1 MFSSKSLAL
10 KGNDISFVSILSL
23 VCWKN
28 AENTVFTKAI
38 SENNH
43 LAAAAC
49 CDYIYTSHYPLF
61 NRKLMKNNRLSSNEF
76 SVGNTVIKLAFVSG
90 ALLSCM
96 YGVLMVFASAFKV
109 LG

>member
-1 MFSSKSLAL
+1 MM
-10 KGNDISFVSILSL
+10 L
-23 VCWKN
+23 VRKT
-28 AENTVFTKAI
+28 AENTVFPKAI

-43 LAAAAC
+43 LAGHEGG
-49 CDYIYTSHYPLF
+49 DYIYPSHYPLF